1 MPALAVAAMKI
12 VPVAFEMVQLP
23 PFMRSPVPMRV
34 AASLRQLTGLLPPRE
49 GCSLPTQRTLVG
61 GTTRSKT
68 SSSGIVLFSIALAAC
83 DAPPAASVEPAAYPT
98 GMQGRPIAVRTSSG
112 GEERKAMLVEPLR
125 TVSLSE
131 LATAIR
137 EAGYGCE
144 SIRVFDQ
151 LEFDGKRL
159 DIHKVDCLEYSY
171 QVTLGN
177 GRSDIERWTG
187 LIAGT

>member
-1 MPALAVAAMKI
+1 MTHPTNLQTARLWPRPTGSAPRLKLSQLGNI
-12 VPVAFEMVQLP
+12 V
-23 PFMRSPVPMRV
+23 
-34 AASLRQLTGLLPPRE
+34 G
-49 GCSLPTQRTLVG
+49 G
-61 GTTRSKT
+61 GTTKSITRS
-68 SSSGIVLFSIALAAC
+68 SVIGLCSIALSAC
-83 DAPPAASVEPAAYPT
+83 DAPSTTSVEPAAYPT

-125 TVSLSE
+125 AVSLSE

-151 LEFDGKRL
+151 LELDGKRL

-171 QVTLGN
+171 QVTFGN
-177 GRSDIERWTG
+177 GRSHVERWTG
-187 LIAGT
+187 MIAGT